1 MANPFDAVTNSLNL
15 TSASQQLQSLN
26 AINENLLAE
35 SLRAMQSAQSSSGG
49 GGAGSILGDVGGVLA
64 GGLGLGSLLSGVADL
79 FGGGGGNAPAA
90 PTPYVQPL
98 PINLA
103 AGFSAAGG
111 GASFAAD
118 SAEGNLPRSMTNS
131 SSGGVSSSS
140 SSASSASSSSSSSSP
155 SSQITVQVQAMD
167 SQSFLDR
174 SQDIAL
180 AVRQAMLQSTV
191 LNDVIRQV

>member
-35 SLRAMQSAQSSSGG
+35 SLRAMQSSQSSGSGG
-49 GGAGSILGDVGGVLA
+49 GGGSILADVGGALA
-64 GGLGLGSLLSGVADL
+64 GGLGLGSLISGVADL
-79 FGGGGGNAPAA
+79 FGGGGGGAPAA

-98 PINLA
+98 PINLD

-111 GASFAAD
+111 GASFATD
-118 SAEGNLPRSMTNS
+118 SAEGNLPRAMTNS
-131 SSGGVSSSS
+131 GSGVTS
-140 SSASSASSSSSSSSP
+140 SSSSSSSSP
-155 SSQITVQVQAMD
+155 SSSQITVQVQAMD

>member
-35 SLRAMQSAQSSSGG
+35 SLKAMQSSQVSTGG
-49 GGAGSILGDVGGVLA
+49 GGGLGSVLGTVGGALE
-64 GGLGLGSLLSGVADL
+64 GGLGLSSLISGVADL
-79 FGGGGGNAPAA
+79 FGGGGSATAA
-90 PTPYVQPL
+90 PTPYLQAL
-98 PINLA
+98 PIHLD

-111 GASFAAD
+111 GGLFAVD
-118 SAEGNLPRSMTNS
+118 SAQGNAPRAMTNS
-131 SSGGVSSSS
+131 GGGT
-140 SSASSASSSSSSSSP
+140 SSASSSQAP
-155 SSQITVQVQAMD
+155 NITVQVQAMD
-167 SQSFLDR
+167 SQSFLNR

-180 AVRQAMLQSTV
+180 AVRQAMLETTV